1 MFSINLVSKFIR
13 NIQFQEK
20 IEGRGCNECTTVDKQ
35 KRARNN
41 LSRGMVNAGFI
52 DAHVH
57 DDLRVWLYEF
67 PAGGKYDT
75 NKNNGTK
82 VSRSRGK
89 EINTL
94 STKLCANEKLMLP
107 FYT

>member
-1 MFSINLVSKFIR
+1 MSVQRLINK
-13 NIQFQEK
+13 K
-20 IEGRGCNECTTVDKQ
+20 
-35 KRARNN
+35 ARNN
-41 LSRGMVNAGFI
+41 LSWGMVNAGFI

-57 DDLRVWLYEF
+57 NDLPVRLYEF
-67 PAGGKYDT
+67 PGGGKYDT

-89 EINTL
+89 EINTFDTL
-94 STKLCANEKLMLP
+94 SVKLCTNEKLKRPLS